1 MTSYKK
7 YPLNE
12 EQIKWL
18 TKTLIPWMHEHYI
31 TDFGRQ
37 YFVGKVEKMLHKG
50 SYNTRDRHTLEI
62 LINKYKE
69 QTEDGTT
76 QNL

>member
-1 MTSYKK
+1 MASYKK

-18 TKTLIPWMHEHYI
+18 TKTLIPWMNEHYI
-31 TDFGRQ
+31 TDFGRK
-37 YFVGKVEKMLHKG
+37 YFVGKIEKMLQKG
-50 SYNTRDRHTLEI
+50 SYDTKDRFTLEI

-69 QTEDGTT
+69 QTENDST
-76 QNL
+76 QNI